1 MADVSGFTSLAERL
15 AAQGPDGVE
24 ALSRLVNRWFGAMVD
39 VIEAHGGDIIRFAG
53 DAPIVA
59 FPVEDSGNGLRDA
72 VRRAVACGRALRQTM
87 RDLRSPDA
95 DVNIRVGIG
104 AGTVTMVIAGGIAG
118 RWEFVLGGSP
128 IAQMAEAERRAAPG
142 ELVLSTEAEAVLGD
156 AQAPAPDFGPLAAP
170 PVDDAAARPFVPR
183 SVLHFIDA
191 GQTAWTAELRQ
202 VTVLFLGIRGIDLD
216 TPADA
221 MRVHDALGRL
231 QTAVFDQD
239 GSVSQFLVDD
249 KGLTLVASWG
259 ASGHRHEDDAVRAV
273 RAALAGHAT
282 LAAAGVT
289 ARCGLASGRVFC
301 GWRGNERRREYA
313 LIGAVV
319 NRAAR
324 LMMATADDLRCDAET
339 ARAGAAAG
347 RYEDTG
353 LLALKGSPQPT
364 QTFRPTGVSGP
375 AGLTLGTAAPGTPE
389 APEMIGRQ
397 AEREVLTSA
406 LARLHTGTSMT
417 VVIRGDAGM
426 GKSTLI
432 ADFLRMARLAQATVA
447 FGSVESASGTGPY
460 GPWRTI
466 LSTVLELDRVAG
478 TDGRTIALLNLL
490 DRLPDVTDFAPL
502 LAEVLGL
509 PLADTERTGHI
520 VQQARVEKTRDL
532 VVDLLQGA
540 ASAAPLVV
548 VLDNVHWMDSLSVA
562 LARAAQRRVSPLLLI
577 LVTRPF
583 GTEPPGEVTELFGAA
598 DHVLDLA
605 RLGPDDVRRLIC
617 RRLGVT
623 HVPDELT
630 SIVEQKAAGYP
641 LFVGELVG
649 SLRDAGVIQ
658 TSGSACVLTDNGAR
672 LRSHRF
678 PDSVQGAIAD
688 RLDRMGAAEQL
699 TMKVASA
706 VGAPFDAETIAVVH
720 PMRPGQEELDRLLA
734 ELIGRGFLVPR
745 DGTDYDFGHAVMQ
758 DVAYSLMLSEQR
770 RGLHRAIG
778 EWYETPRSRDVP
790 AAVMAHHWTEAE
802 DEERSLHWLERAGE
816 DASRIGAFQET
827 LRHLGRAF
835 DLASR
840 ASVAPVEPLRR
851 IRWLRLSG
859 HAHSEL
865 GAMDESTRRLQS
877 ALELI
882 GGRLPG
888 SGPAMGA
895 RLFRETVR
903 QAGLLSGILRAPA
916 RLSPAARRR
925 TLEEAEVLRLIGKVA
940 FYAQDH
946 LRYLTVSLQSINLA
960 ERAGAR
966 ETAASAYAALGYV
979 VAMFGLERLARRWWR
994 LADDSGE
1001 LDAQLNGLI
1010 GQMMFLNSNAR
1021 WNESLRC
1028 ADQQAALIARLGTST
1043 SMPSHLM
1050 MRGYIDLHHGRYDS
1064 ALAHVNQL
1072 LHWCLSVSHLQQGF
1086 ATHLQL
1092 CGVLLEQGRVDEAR
1106 RHLADADAL
1115 SSEVA
1120 DPLFLTIY
1128 HGVAVSVQ
1136 LLAGD
1141 LAGARAPAEALRAV
1155 IAGSSPYFGDM
1166 TGYVAMTEYFLA
1178 VHHDAA
1184 PGAGADALLADARWA
1199 HAALKKHASMN
1210 PYARPRTWLLDGR
1223 IAAANRQFAR
1233 AHRSW
1238 QRALALAERYD
1249 MPREIARAHADL
1261 GQLSRLRSTDRR
1273 AHLLEARTRF
1283 ERMGSPHLA
1292 AAAAQALDR
1301 LSQALEQPALGA

>member
-1 MADVSGFTSLAERL
+1 MADVSGFTTLAERL
-15 AAQGPDGVE
+15 AARGPDGVE

-53 DAPIVA
+53 DAPIAA
-59 FPVEDSGNGLRDA
+59 FPAEDSGTGLRDA
-72 VRRAVACGRALRQTM
+72 VRRAVACGRALRNTM
-87 RDLRSPDA
+87 RDLRSADA

-104 AGTVTMVIAGGIAG
+104 AGDVTMVIAGGIAG

-128 IAQMAEAERRAAPG
+128 IAQMADAERRAAPG
-142 ELVLSTEAEAVLGD
+142 ELVLSTEAETVAGH
-156 AQAPAPDFGPLAAP
+156 APSPAPDLEPLAAP
-170 PVDDAAARPFVPR
+170 PIDDVVARPFVPR

-191 GQTAWTAELRQ
+191 DQAAWTAELRH

-216 TPADA
+216 APAGA
-221 MRVHDALGRL
+221 MRVHDVLGYL
-231 QTAVFDQD
+231 QTAVFEQ
-239 GSVSQFLVDD
+239 GGNISQFLVDD

-273 RAALAGHAT
+273 RAALAGHSA
-282 LAAAGVT
+282 LAGAGVT
-289 ARCGLASGRVFC
+289 ARGGLASGRVFC

-313 LIGAVV
+313 LIGATV

-324 LMMATADDLRCDAET
+324 LMMVTDDDLRCDADT
-339 ARAGAAAG
+339 ARTGAAAG
-347 RYEDTG
+347 QYEDTG
-353 LLALKGSPQPT
+353 LLALKGSPHPT
-364 QTFRPTGVSGP
+364 QTFRPTGVAESAGSGH
-375 AGLTLGTAAPGTPE
+375 GRIAPESPD

-397 AEREVLTSA
+397 AEREVLAAA
-406 LARLHTGTSMT
+406 LAALHNGVSMT

-432 ADFLRMARLAQATVA
+432 ANFLGMARRDQTAVA
-447 FGSVESASGTGPY
+447 FGSVESASSSGPY
-460 GPWRTI
+460 VPWRTI
-466 LSTVLELDRVAG
+466 LSTLLGFDRVTG
-478 TDGRTIALLNLL
+478 TDARTTALLTFL
-490 DRLPDVTDFAPL
+490 DRLPDVRDFAPL
-502 LAEVLGL
+502 LAEVVGL
-509 PLADTERTGHI
+509 PLADTDLTGHI

-532 VVDLLQGA
+532 VVELLQRA

-548 VLDNVHWMDSLSVA
+548 ILDNIHWMDSLSVA
-562 LARAAQRRVSPLLLI
+562 LARAAQRRVSPILLV

-583 GTEPPGEVTELFGAA
+583 GTEPPADVAELFAAA
-598 DHVLDLA
+598 DRVLDLS
-605 RLGPDDVRRLIC
+605 RLGPDDVRLLIC

-630 SIVEQKAAGYP
+630 VIVEQKAAGYP
-641 LFVGELVG
+641 LFVGELVS
-649 SLRDAGVIQ
+649 SLRDAGVIH

-688 RLDRMGAAEQL
+688 RLDRMSAAEQL

-706 VGAPFDAETIAVVH
+706 VGAPFDVETLAVVH
-720 PMRPGQEELDRLLA
+720 PMRPEREELDRLLA
-734 ELIGRGFLVPR
+734 ALIGRGFLVPR

-758 DVAYSLMLSEQR
+758 DVAYGLMLGEQR

-778 EWYETPRSRDVP
+778 AWYETPRSRDVP
-790 AAVMAHHWTEAE
+790 AAVMAHHWMEAE

-827 LRHLGRAF
+827 LRHLGHAF

-840 ASVAPVEPLRR
+840 ASVAPLEPLRR

-877 ALELI
+877 ALELM

-888 SGPAMGA
+888 SGLAMGA
-895 RLFRETVR
+895 RLGRETVR
-903 QAGLLSGILRAPA
+903 QAGLLAGILRAPA

-925 TLEEAEVLRLIGKVA
+925 TLEEAEVLRLLGKVA

-994 LADDSGE
+994 LADESGE

-1021 WNESLRC
+1021 WDESLRC
-1028 ADQQAALIARLGTST
+1028 ADRQAALLVRLGTST

-1050 MRGYIDLHHGRYDS
+1050 IRGYIDLHHGRYDS
-1064 ALAHVNQL
+1064 AVGQVNQL

-1115 SSEVA
+1115 SREVA

-1128 HGVAVSVQ
+1128 HGVAVSVH

-1141 LAGARAPAEALRAV
+1141 LDGARAPAEALRAV
-1155 IAGSSPYFGDM
+1155 MAGSSPYFGDM

-1178 VHHDAA
+1178 RHHEAA
-1184 PGAGADALLADARWA
+1184 PGAAADALVRDARWA

-1223 IAAANRQFAR
+1223 IASADGQFGR

-1261 GQLSRLRSTDRR
+1261 GQHSRLRSTDRR

-1292 AAAAQALDR
+1292 ATAAQALDR
-1301 LSQALEQPALGA
+1301 LS